1 VVDDLNERI
10 SECDDEIYERKSELD
25 AVIENKNLELT
36 RKYARRERKEQ
47 KVLDMQETL
56 KQFKFDKEHVKEAIK
71 NFENLLEDLEVEKQS
86 LISNAQQV
94 TQALSEIKQELKM
107 KSLVVEK
114 IQMTKIQQNNAQFKS
129 VGKH

>member
-1 VVDDLNERI
+1 MVDDLNEQI
-10 SECDDEIYERKSELD
+10 SECDDQIYERKSELD

-94 TQALSEIKQELKM
+94 TQALSSPFQAFQLSK
-107 KSLVVEK
+107 
-114 IQMTKIQQNNAQFKS
+114 
-129 VGKH
+129 

>member
-1 VVDDLNERI
+1 MVDDLNEQI
-10 SECDDEIYERKSELD
+10 SECDDQIYERKSELD

-94 TQALSEIKQELKM
+94 TQALSEMKQELKI

-114 IQMTKIQQNNAQFKS
+114 IQMAKMQQNKGQFKP
-129 VGKH
+129 KH